1 MVSDLDMWK
10 RTVPGGSQ
18 ATASAGKSGRT
29 EINRL
34 HHLED
39 GAKGNNQLEEVLLAY
54 SLLS

>member
-18 ATASAGKSGRT
+18 ATSEGKSGCT
-29 EINRL
+29 ELNRL

-39 GAKGNNQLEEVLLAY
+39 GAKGNDQLEEV
-54 SLLS
+54 